1 MTTRIDREGS
11 TRTLLP
17 RLAVCVAI
25 GSAIT
30 WRLCFMQG
38 PFGLVFAAPVWGVR
52 LAKPILDLV
61 PGLVGGLR
69 ATPGSNR

>member
-1 MTTRIDREGS
+1 
-11 TRTLLP
+11 
-17 RLAVCVAI
+17 
-25 GSAIT
+25 
-30 WRLCFMQG
+30 MQD
-38 PFGLVFAAPVWGVR
+38 PFGLVFAAPVWGVL